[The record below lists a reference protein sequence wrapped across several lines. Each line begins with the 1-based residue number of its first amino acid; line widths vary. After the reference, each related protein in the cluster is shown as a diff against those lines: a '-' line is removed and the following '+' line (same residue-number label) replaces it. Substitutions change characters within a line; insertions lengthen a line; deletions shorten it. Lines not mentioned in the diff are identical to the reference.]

1 MSVRTIDFT
10 SSAYAKTKSFKAKEN
25 ATSASKIK
33 EKRTAE
39 NQLSGVKSSWTPLKQ
54 DLNEKLF
61 DERKELVSNWF
72 DRWSDAQRRIILEIL
87 ISKCKNSQLQY
98 TFSLIDE
105 RIPITH
111 VDFTRK
117 LPRVITVYIMS
128 FLDPR
133 SLCRCAQVCWFWKY
147 LSELDQIW
155 MPKCFKFGWLLPF
168 VPTPYEQGVWKR
180 HYLECVRGLQYMRP
194 KSPPG
199 SPKIVPAEK
208 TISRSQSHGSLF
220 KKTNKKPAASH
231 DVPPWRGPDPRPNDI
246 KRRLTTEGH
255 VGGCRRCHMSSHTEH
270 SDQHEQ
276 TPKKGTTAKSTK
288 PRIRPATA
296 NFAPETEAAGTKFNS
311 RSGRPDWAVQAAIT
325 PVRANRPPPPELKPS
340 AQSLGNA
347 RGVRDLPGAELF
359 RSQPWTRPP
368 DYDSD

>member
-1 MSVRTIDFT
+1 MSI
-10 SSAYAKTKSFKAKEN
+10 
-25 ATSASKIK
+25 
-33 EKRTAE
+33 
-39 NQLSGVKSSWTPLKQ
+39 SWFQ
-54 DLNEKLF
+54 
-61 DERKELVSNWF
+61 F

-194 KSPPG
+194 KVKERFSVLHNVLNSG
-199 SPKIVPAEK
+199 RKHVFN
-208 TISRSQSHGSLF
+208 QGF
-220 KKTNKKPAASH
+220 KKLKFQLVLWGS
-231 DVPPWRGPDPRPNDI
+231 
-246 KRRLTTEGH
+246 
-255 VGGCRRCHMSSHTEH
+255 SSHIL
-270 SDQHEQ
+270 
-276 TPKKGTTAKSTK
+276 P
-288 PRIRPATA
+288 PLAT
-296 NFAPETEAAGTKFNS
+296 S
-311 RSGRPDWAVQAAIT
+311 C
-325 PVRANRPPPPELKPS
+325 L
-340 AQSLGNA
+340 SL
-347 RGVRDLPGAELF
+347 LMIHL
-359 RSQPWTRPP
+359 S
-368 DYDSD
+368 

>member
-1 MSVRTIDFT
+1 MNHFISRFKTYHLCFNDCDEIIR
-10 SSAYAKTKSFKAKEN
+10 KTKSYSLNLF
-25 ATSASKIK
+25 I
-33 EKRTAE
+33 
-39 NQLSGVKSSWTPLKQ
+39 SWFQ
-54 DLNEKLF
+54 
-61 DERKELVSNWF
+61 F

-194 KSPPG
+194 K
-199 SPKIVPAEK
+199 VEE
-208 TISRSQSHGSLF
+208 RFFVL
-220 KKTNKKPAASH
+220 
-231 DVPPWRGPDPRPNDI
+231 
-246 KRRLTTEGH
+246 L
-255 VGGCRRCHMSSHTEH
+255 
-270 SDQHEQ
+270 
-276 TPKKGTTAKSTK
+276 
-288 PRIRPATA
+288 
-296 NFAPETEAAGTKFNS
+296 
-311 RSGRPDWAVQAAIT
+311 
-325 PVRANRPPPPELKPS
+325 
-340 AQSLGNA
+340 
-347 RGVRDLPGAELF
+347 
-359 RSQPWTRPP
+359 
-368 DYDSD
+368 